1 MILQRSR
8 KQLQPSTRLKSNEM
22 IPYVQ
27 HNKIRAE
34 QAKILYQQSPI
45 VLLASLLLLVLVISI
60 FKSRLEQG
68 FLIPWAT
75 WILILTSARAY
86 LIRSFH
92 KQGKIESP
100 DNWLKLYTVTT
111 FLSGISWGV
120 FLLQVLNPVSGNE
133 ILLLSFIL
141 TGMIAGALLPLSCY
155 LPAYFVF
162 SIPMLTP
169 FAINMF
175 TLEGMA
181 FSSTG
186 FLVIIFLVS
195 MLGFS
200 TLVNR
205 NILDTIKLRIS
216 NIDLLEDLKTQ
227 KKLADIA
234 NSQKSRFLAATS
246 HDLRQPLYA
255 LDLYLGALRTELQHF
270 KQFELLDKVQI
281 SSKTLAD
288 LLNALMDVSKLDS
301 GGVANNPEYFDLMGA
316 LVAICIEYEQ
326 QAKDKGIE
334 IKASLDKAL
343 VNTDPILLGRILR
356 NLISNAINHNENCSL
371 LVSTTL
377 SDSNVTV
384 DITDSGRG
392 ISVLELDNIFSEFY
406 QVNNPERDRNKGLGL
421 GLAIVKRLSD
431 LLGVSIAVTSEVD
444 KGTRF
449 SLTLDLAIDKRKIPR
464 LKIIDLVDNIDLA
477 GLFIIVIDDEKMVR
491 DATKMLLRSWGCEV
505 LSVSSQLELMTTL
518 SQDDYPTPDLI
529 ISDYRLRD
537 NKSGLDAVRAVYEYF
552 MVEIP
557 VLIVTGDSSEKIVS
571 EIITSNYSLLLKPIS
586 SEALCGKISM
596 MLKG

>member
-1 MILQRSR
+1 MF
-8 KQLQPSTRLKSNEM
+8 ND
-22 IPYVQ
+22 
-27 HNKIRAE
+27 NKIRAE

-45 VLLASLLLLVLVISI
+45 VLLATLLLVMLVISF
-60 FKSRLEQG
+60 FKSRLDQG
-68 FLIPWAT
+68 FLIPWAA
-75 WILILTSARAY
+75 WIVILTSARAY
-86 LIRSFH
+86 LISSYH
-92 KQGKIESP
+92 KQEKIESP
-100 DNWLKLYTVTT
+100 DNWLKIYTVTT
-111 FLSGISWGV
+111 FLSGISWGIL
-120 FLLQVLNPVSGNE
+120 LLQVLNPVSGNE
-133 ILLLSFIL
+133 VLLLSFIL

-175 TLEGMA
+175 RLEGIE

-186 FLVIIFLVS
+186 FLVLTFLVS

-205 NILDTIKLRIS
+205 NILDAIKLRIS

-234 NSQKSRFLAATS
+234 NSEKSRFLAATS

-255 LDLYLGALRTELQHF
+255 LDLYLGALRTELRNSN
-270 KQFELLDKVQI
+270 QFELLDKVQI

-301 GGVANNPEYFDLMGA
+301 GGVEVNAEYFDLMDV
-316 LVAICIEYEQ
+316 LLAICREYEQ

-334 IKASLDKAL
+334 IKASLDEAL
-343 VNTDPILLGRILR
+343 VSTDPILLGRILR
-356 NLISNAINHNENCSL
+356 NLICNAINHNENCRL
-371 LVSTTL
+371 IVSTSL
-377 SDSNVTV
+377 SNGKVKV
-384 DITDSGRG
+384 DIIDSGKG
-392 ISVLELDNIFSEFY
+392 ISVIELNNIFSEFY
-406 QVNNPERDRNKGLGL
+406 QLNNPERDRNKGLGL
-421 GLAIVKRLSD
+421 GLAIVKRLAD
-431 LLGVSIAVTSEVD
+431 LLSLDIEVESEVD

-449 SLTLDLAIDKRKIPR
+449 SLTLALASDKRKIPR
-464 LKIIDLVDNIDLA
+464 LKIIDSVDNIDLA
-477 GLFIIVIDDEKMVR
+477 GLFIIVIDDEKTVR
-491 DATKMLLRSWGCEV
+491 DATKTLLRNWGCEV

-518 SQDDYPTPDLI
+518 SQDNYPTPDLV
-529 ISDYRLRD
+529 ISDYRLAD
-537 NKSGLDAVRAVYEYF
+537 KKNGLDAVCAVYDYF

-557 VLIVTGDSSEKIVS
+557 ALIVTGDSSEKIVS
-571 EIITSNYSLLLKPIS
+571 EITASKYTLLLKPIS
-586 SEALCGKISM
+586 SQTLRGQIER

>member
-1 MILQRSR
+1 MC
-8 KQLQPSTRLKSNEM
+8 KN
-22 IPYVQ
+22 
-27 HNKIRAE
+27 NKIQAE
-34 QAKILYQQSPI
+34 QANILYQQSPI
-45 VLLASLLLLVLVISI
+45 VLLATLLLVMLVVSF

-68 FLIPWAT
+68 FLIPWAI
-75 WILILTSARAY
+75 WIIILTSARAY

-92 KQGKIESP
+92 KQERIETP

-111 FLSGISWGV
+111 FLSGLSWGIL
-120 FLLQVLNPVSGNE
+120 LLQVLNPVSGNE
-133 ILLLSFIL
+133 VLLLSFIL

-175 TLEGMA
+175 RLDGIE

-186 FLVIIFLVS
+186 FLVLTFLLS

-216 NIDLLEDLKTQ
+216 NIDLLDNLKMQ
-227 KKLADIA
+227 KQLADIA
-234 NSQKSRFLAATS
+234 NSEKSRFLAATS

-255 LDLYLGALRTELQHF
+255 LDLYLGALRTELKYS
-270 KQFELLDKVQI
+270 KQFELLEKVQI

-301 GGVANNPEYFDLMGA
+301 GGVEVNSEYFDLMDV
-316 LVAICIEYEQ
+316 LLAICIEFEQ

-334 IKASLDKAL
+334 IKASLDEAL

-356 NLISNAINHNENCSL
+356 NLISNAINHNENCCL
-371 LVSTTL
+371 IVSTTL
-377 SDSNVTV
+377 SNSNVTI
-384 DITDSGRG
+384 DISDTGKGVCVS
-392 ISVLELDNIFSEFY
+392 ELNNIFSEFY
-406 QVNNPERDRNKGLGL
+406 QLNNPERDRNKGLGL
-421 GLAIVKRLSD
+421 GLAIVKRLVD
-431 LLGVSIAVTSEVD
+431 LLGIAIEVESEVD
-444 KGTRF
+444 KGTKF
-449 SLTLDLAIDKRKIPR
+449 SLILALAIDKRQTPR
-464 LKIIDLVDNIDLA
+464 LKIIDSVDDIDLA
-477 GLFIIVIDDEKMVR
+477 GLFVIVIDDEKTVR
-491 DATKMLLRSWGCEV
+491 DATKTLLRNWGCEV

-518 SQDDYPTPDLI
+518 SKDNYPTPDLV

-537 NKSGLDAVRAVYEYF
+537 KKNGLDAVRAVYDYF

-557 VLIVTGDSSEKIVS
+557 ALIVTGDSSEEIVS
-571 EIITSNYSLLLKPIS
+571 EITARKYTLLLKPVGS
-586 SEALCGKISM
+586 QALRGQIER